1 MLNCKAGDLAVIV
14 RSFAGNEGS
23 IVRCVEYVG
32 VRSFK
37 IVGKKPSWKID
48 RKIKNMSG
56 GMNDIVCDE
65 FLKPLRDNDD
75 EDEMLRIAGLP
86 NKETA

>member
-1 MLNCKAGDLAVIV
+1 MNCKAGDLAIIV

-37 IVGKKPSWKID
+37 IVGDQPTWKID
-48 RKIKNMSG
+48 RKIKTMSG
-56 GMNDIVCDE
+56 YMSDLACDE
-65 FLKPLRDNDD
+65 FLKPIRDSDD

-86 NKETA
+86 KKETA